1 MGELGAGLGLS
12 SASTTALVDRLE
24 AAGMARREPDPQ
36 DRRRV
41 LVTLSDSARRFGE
54 RRLAPLGAALEQ
66 AVDASDEASL
76 TAVTAFLG
84 VLLAG

>member
-1 MGELGAGLGLS
+1 M
-12 SASTTALVDRLE
+12 
-24 AAGMARREPDPQ
+24 
-36 DRRRV
+36 

-76 TAVTAFLG
+76 TAVAAFLG